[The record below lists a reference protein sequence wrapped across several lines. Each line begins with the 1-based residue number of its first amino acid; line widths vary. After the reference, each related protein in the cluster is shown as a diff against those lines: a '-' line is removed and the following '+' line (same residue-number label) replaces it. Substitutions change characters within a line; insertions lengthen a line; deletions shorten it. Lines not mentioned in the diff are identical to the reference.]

1 MRPVVVI
8 EPPGNRDDNL
18 RSFSDDLICDMDCTV
33 HLDVLFCVRVRV
45 GCDDGAVLRV
55 CYDLCPMW
63 MCAASA

>member
-33 HLDVLFCVRVRV
+33 HLDVEICACVYLYLSTIR
-45 GCDDGAVLRV
+45 ASLLHLRADPV
-55 CYDLCPMW
+55 
-63 MCAASA
+63 AA